1 MEFKTLDKI
10 HLIKLEGSVLQSDSQ
25 RIERYFFE
33 IFSSE
38 NKNVIIDLS
47 EANHI
52 SSSVLGQIVFMK
64 NKLKHKSG
72 DLKLVATD
80 EDLLE
85 LFELTMLNKVFQIYS
100 DLETAIES
108 FN

>member
-1 MEFKTLDKI
+1 MEYKTLDKV
-10 HLIKLEGSVLQSDSQ
+10 HLIKLFGSVLQSDSG
-25 RIERYFFE
+25 RIERYFTE

-52 SSSVLGQIVFMK
+52 SSSVLGQIVYMK
-64 NKLKHKSG
+64 NKLKPKNG
-72 DLKLVATD
+72 DLRLVVFD

-85 LFELTMLNKVFQIYS
+85 LFELTMLNKVFQIFS
-100 DLETAIES
+100 SLDEAIDS
-108 FN
+108 YN